1 MPKTII
7 ALWILAIFWI
17 FPAFA
22 TGASNNQ
29 GEDPDVYSKALEG
42 KDKEFLEGVLK
53 QIDGRH
59 GKQKVAKIA
68 DFKMIKDDGPNIYA
82 EYVLKNT
89 PLSLEAAKKDA
100 LEVLV
105 FMVKELLA
113 LGINPAKNYTMVS
126 LRLCEH
132 ETGMTGQKLVRSY
145 GRWRYDPT
153 TDNAEWLPAGK

>member
-1 MPKTII
+1 MPRTII
-7 ALWILAIFWI
+7 ALWMLAIFWA
-17 FPAFA
+17 FPVFA

-29 GEDPDVYSKALEG
+29 MNHEVYSTALEG

-53 QIDGRH
+53 RIDGRH
-59 GKQKVAKIA
+59 GKQKVVKIA
-68 DFKMIKDDGPNIYA
+68 DFKMIEGDGPNIHA

-153 TDNAEWLPAGK
+153 TDNAEWLPPGK